1 MYCCFELFVTVFS
14 HCCRLGCILPHR
26 MRHTVLWSTCTEW
39 STNITMAV
47 LYSKLYEELQ
57 LKLFKNIN
65 PEHAE
70 FIQFHFHKLTPQVL
84 ERLQVDG
91 RVASNRAAYFPCS
104 DEDDFK
110 ISAAP
115 FPNIETC
122 YIHYKGTSY
131 VDAVL
136 KASNKYYYVI
146 ALWLLWFDENKHS
159 SLGRE
164 IVRAFIINSID
175 AMNEEAL
182 LTSDGIQSK
191 VSPKQMKRKT
201 VRFYASVFD
210 FTRIYGHMTTPYK
223 GMLKA
228 HTVDNGVNLNKVS
241 ELVLLHS
248 DDEELA
254 RFKKRGFSKFNR
266 IFEVLAEASIEDS
279 FRLGGLLLLMKNSK
293 DAKTMKKVIEDLALK
308 LNQND
313 LNEVA

>member
-1 MYCCFELFVTVFS
+1 
-14 HCCRLGCILPHR
+14 
-26 MRHTVLWSTCTEW
+26 
-39 STNITMAV
+39 MAV

-57 LKLFKNIN
+57 LRLFKNIN

-84 ERLQVDG
+84 ERLRVVG
-91 RVASNRAAYFPCS
+91 RIDPNRSAYFPCS

-110 ISAAP
+110 ISVAP
-115 FPNIETC
+115 FPITETC

-131 VDAVL
+131 VDVVL

-146 ALWLLWFDENKHS
+146 ALWLLWYDENKHS

-175 AMNEEAL
+175 VMNEEAL

-191 VSPKQMKRKT
+191 VSPKEMRRKT
-201 VRFYASVFD
+201 VRFYANVFD
-210 FTRIYGHMTTPYK
+210 FTRIYGHMTTPFK

-228 HTVDNGVNLNKVS
+228 HTVDKGVNLNKVG
-241 ELVLLHS
+241 ELVLQHT
-248 DDEELA
+248 DEGDLE
-254 RFKKRGFSKFNR
+254 RFKKRGFSKFNK

-279 FRLGGLLLLMKNSK
+279 FRLGGLLLLIKNSK
-293 DAKTMKKVIEDLALK
+293 DARTMKKVVVDLALK
-308 LNQND
+308 LNQSD
-313 LNEVA
+313 LIEVA